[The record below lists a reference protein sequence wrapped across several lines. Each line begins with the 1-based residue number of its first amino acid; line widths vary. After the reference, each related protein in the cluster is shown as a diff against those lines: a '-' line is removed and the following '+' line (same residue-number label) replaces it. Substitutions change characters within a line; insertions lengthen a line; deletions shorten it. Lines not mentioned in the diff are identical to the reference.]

1 MKKGKW
7 IILVTIIAFILSLI
21 MSIISSIILNNV
33 SLTITIITTL
43 VFILIGI
50 IFDIIGVAVT
60 CGDITVFN
68 SMSARRVKA
77 GKVGVFLIKNNTKV
91 SSICCDVIGD
101 VCGIV
106 SGATGVVIVSI
117 LSKITNMNLLLITS
131 LVSAI
136 ISSLTICG
144 KAIGKGFAIK
154 DSTKIITIVSKILS
168 IFKRKN
174 F

>member
-7 IILVTIIAFILSLI
+7 IIIVTIIAFILSLI

-43 VFILIGI
+43 VFVLIGI

-77 GKVGVFLIKNNTKV
+77 GKVGVFLIKNNPKV

-106 SGATGVVIVSI
+106 SG
-117 LSKITNMNLLLITS
+117 
-131 LVSAI
+131 
-136 ISSLTICG
+136 
-144 KAIGKGFAIK
+144 
-154 DSTKIITIVSKILS
+154 
-168 IFKRKN
+168 
-174 F
+174 